1 MQAAEQKAAAA
12 RRAVDELIAAEEDE
26 QQKAQ
31 TRARKGNQQRA
42 KAKQQSAKLPAQA
55 QLTQALP
62 PQAMEQG
69 EAGAQNT
76 QAQQVEAI
84 QTPPCEGTQEAD
96 ADSAKANAKRA
107 KKQRQKAKKQSA
119 QQQAPPQ
126 QPAQQ
131 SSVPQQPAVAQQPEF
146 QPSAKLP
153 DAQQVDLVQAST
165 GVASRQ
171 NGSDT
176 ARKGSEEATASLQGD
191 DDLLMPQLPEADA
204 SAAYVPSPSAPSP
217 DLADPGRSE
226 RSSPVLGKQPTGA
239 PAAAALKRRTH
250 DRSQLPPAVPSTFP
264 GEAEPAAAASPPGLG
279 FAISAP
285 TQQKPKGQGQSAVE
299 PALHPVTGSCQASS
313 SPHVPAPEPQEAGPA
328 ADVAITWQQQSDVDK
343 PAVQPNMEGATKSW
357 GQKPALPTASSN
369 TEVLDGILTPYIAPA
384 EHVELLFQCPLTK
397 VSASISGRCWH
408 LYSRMICFGDVQDC
422 ICEMV
427 CKLQLKV

>member
-12 RRAVDELIAAEEDE
+12 WRAVDELMAAEED
-26 QQKAQ
+26 QQKKAKARAQ
-31 TRARKGNQQRA
+31 KGNQQRA
-42 KAKQQSAKLPAQA
+42 RGKQQSAKPPAQA

-62 PQAMEQG
+62 PQAGDQG
-69 EAGAQNT
+69 ETETQRQ
-76 QAQQVEAI
+76 QAQQLQAM
-84 QTPPCEGTQEAD
+84 QTPPWEGTQEAD
-96 ADSAKANAKRA
+96 PDSAKAEAKRA

-119 QQQAPPQ
+119 QQQAASQ

-146 QPSAKLP
+146 QQQQSARQP
-153 DAQQVDLVQAST
+153 DAQPVDLVQASST
-165 GVASRQ
+165 GAASRQ

-217 DLADPGRSE
+217 DVADPGRSE

-239 PAAAALKRRTH
+239 PAAAAAALKLRTH
-250 DRSQLPPAVPSTFP
+250 DRSQLPLAVASTLP
-264 GEAEPAAAASPPGLG
+264 GEAEPAAAAFPTGLG

-285 TQQKPKGQGQSAVE
+285 TEQKPKGQGQSVVG
-299 PALHPVTGSCQASS
+299 PVLHTVTGSCQASP
-313 SPHVPAPEPQEAGPA
+313 SPHVAAREAHEVGPT
-328 ADVAITWQQQSDVDK
+328 ADVDITGQQQSGVDK
-343 PAVQPNMEGATKSW
+343 PAVQPNMRGATKSL

-369 TEVLDGILTPYIAPA
+369 SELLDGILTPYMAPA

-397 VSASISGRCWH
+397 VSASILWS
-408 LYSRMICFGDVQDC
+408 LLPSVQPDDVLWKC
-422 ICEMV
+422 ARLHM
-427 CKLQLKV
+427 